1 MAQNDARIGKRYAQA
16 LFSLAE
22 QYKVVDAV
30 EGDLNALA
38 ELMAKDRA
46 FRDFLIAPY
55 ASREEKTALLERVF
69 SDRMTALTM
78 QALRVML
85 EKRREA
91 EIESVRGEFVA
102 LRREAMKV
110 VYANVVSA
118 EPLDDRQRKAILDKL
133 EHATSQTIEADFAV
147 EPALVGGVKVAFAN
161 YVLDGSLKGALARLR
176 GRLKHDI
183 LKQG

>member
-1 MAQNDARIGKRYAQA
+1 MAQQDARIGKRYAQA

-30 EGDLNALA
+30 ESDLNALA
-38 ELMAKDRA
+38 ELMANDRA

-69 SDRMTALTM
+69 SDRMTALTL

-85 EKRREA
+85 EKRRET
-91 EIESVRGEFVA
+91 EIEAVRGEFVA
-102 LRREAMKV
+102 LRRQAMNV
-110 VYANVVSA
+110 VYANIVSA
-118 EPLDDRQRKAILDKL
+118 EPLDDRQREAILAKL
-133 EHATSQTIEADFAV
+133 KRATGLTFEADFDV
-147 EPALVGGVKVAFAN
+147 EPALVGGVKVAFSN

-176 GRLKHDI
+176 DRLKHDL